1 MMKNK
6 KYAAG
11 VFAAALGFGM
21 MTLSPAVEAAPV
33 YQSLDY
39 INGATNEYSFR
50 MKEEDRIHDENVR
63 RIKFDFRRDGDQEKY
78 NRAMREEQ
86 KRHDQAVKRI
96 MRDYNNRKPW
106 RH

>member
-1 MMKNK
+1 MMKNRK
-6 KYAAG
+6 CIAG

-50 MKEEDRIHDENVR
+50 MKEEDRIHDQNVR
-63 RIKFDFRRDGDQEKY
+63 KIRFEFQRDGDQAKY
-78 NRAMREEQ
+78 DRAMKEEQ
-86 KRHDQAVKRI
+86 KRHDRAVKEIKRAYEK
-96 MRDYNNRKPW
+96 RTPW
-106 RH
+106 HR